1 MIGRDHKKMK
11 IDKQIQQMNDNFVVG
26 RGAWQ
31 YILHFKYN
39 PEFNYGSMLNL
50 SSTTIHWIGN
60 K

>member
-1 MIGRDHKKMK
+1 MK